1 MNNIKKAPF
10 KTSLLHHWWQQIGE
24 IGLSADMPTSQ
35 YRRGYAYNQ
44 MNFTGLCLSGTR
56 LIFLLFSSRAY
67 TSWDIFV
74 NALPVICCLLMGVW
88 MAFRVYSMTK
98 LFSFFLFPLLLF
110 YVSVEVHDRGVV
122 AYFIPYLIYPFFFL
136 RNPRKIVVTFSV
148 AAICFGGSFTVE
160 VFHFYN
166 LRHEHNPPLELISFF
181 GSLVL
186 IFISLYAIK
195 FQVWM
200 YEKTIMKQT
209 SELEVRN
216 ASIRRQN
223 ALMALQ
229 KEKLEESNRTK
240 AKLFSIISHDLRVPI
255 RGIQLLFA
263 TGTNT
268 KESLAKLEENLPEL
282 RAELKK
288 TSSLFE
294 NLLNWAKIQMQET
307 VVLEEPVILRDLAL
321 QVTHLLQQKANR
333 KGVSIE
339 VTVSQEPL
347 YSDKNILEIVLRNLL
362 SNAIKFSGQ
371 GAHIF
376 VRGRKEEGHYLLEVE
391 DQGVGIDA
399 DGLLKVQGKSFHSSP
414 GTKNEKG
421 TGLGLIICTDL
432 IEKCGGTLMME
443 SEKGKGTVVRIVLP
457 QGVGVV
463 SHVVDAKVDS
473 RIGAGEPLTE
483 MSAQAVAGVADLAE
497 MRALPEVPVSSSSG
511 ISVSSLGETPG
522 RQGEDGSL
530 AGKGAL
536 LSAVKVQI
544 LS

>member
-1 MNNIKKAPF
+1 MNNVKKGPF
-10 KTSLLHHWWQQIGE
+10 KPSLLHHWWQQIGV
-24 IGLSADMPTSQ
+24 IGLSPEMPAYQ

-44 MNFTGLCLSGTR
+44 MNFTGLCLAGTR
-56 LIFLLFSSRAY
+56 LLFMMLATQPFTAR
-67 TSWDIFV
+67 DLFV
-74 NALPVICCLLMGVW
+74 NALPVIFCLLMGVW

-110 YVSVEVHDRGVV
+110 CISVEVHDRGVI

-136 RNPRKIVVTFSV
+136 HNSRKIFITFSV
-148 AAICFGGSFTVE
+148 AAICLGASFTVE
-160 VFHFYN
+160 VFHLFN
-166 LRHEHNPPLELISFF
+166 PRHEHYPLLELISFF

-186 IFISLYAIK
+186 VFISLYAIK

-200 YEKTIMKQT
+200 YERTIMKQT

-223 ALMALQ
+223 AVMVTQ

-263 TGTNT
+263 SGANT
-268 KESLAKLEENLPEL
+268 KESLVKLEENLPEL

-288 TSSLFE
+288 TASLFE

-307 VVLEEPVILRDLAL
+307 VIREQPVAL
-321 QVTHLLQQKANR
+321 QELVLQITEQLHSRASR
-333 KGVSIE
+333 KGVSID
-339 VTVSQEPL
+339 VAVQPGPL

-371 GAHIF
+371 GGLIF
-376 VRGRKEEGHYLLEVE
+376 IRDRMEEGQYSLEVE
-391 DQGVGIDA
+391 DQGVGIDVA
-399 DGLLKVQGKSFHSSP
+399 SLEKIRGKSFHTSP
-414 GTKNEKG
+414 GTRNEKG

-432 IEKCGGTLMME
+432 VEKCGGLLTIE
-443 SEKGKGTVVRIVLP
+443 SEQGKGTVIRVVLP
-457 QGVGVV
+457 QRRAARE
-463 SHVVDAKVDS
+463 SDEAD
-473 RIGAGEPLTE
+473 GAGKRESDGL
-483 MSAQAVAGVADLAE
+483 D
-497 MRALPEVPVSSSSG
+497 EVVG
-511 ISVSSLGETPG
+511 M
-522 RQGEDGSL
+522 
-530 AGKGAL
+530 GKA
-536 LSAVKVQI
+536 QI